1 MEVWSGFR
9 QFMRSEYR
17 SPFRRN
23 CREQCGGEGSVSYI
37 QWLDF
42 AHRSRDSGFY
52 SVAGKACEHALDCLK
67 RKSTENPKTDEV
79 NHMMTSTKHPKTD

>member
-1 MEVWSGFR
+1 MEVRSGFR

-23 CREQCGGEGSVSYI
+23 CREQCGGEGSEWV
-37 QWLDF
+37 DF